1 MVTIV
6 PSHWWTLHQIQI
18 VDKKIPDIFFYDT
31 IIICRNLTPIIVY
44 QNFNLTYP
52 IWDSGKFSG
61 HTEILFKDLLVM
73 KKLLKF
79 R

>member
-1 MVTIV
+1 MVTFV
-6 PSHWWTLHQIQI
+6 PSHWWTLYQIQI

-61 HTEILFKDLLVM
+61 HTEILIKRFTCYETVIKI
-73 KKLLKF
+73 
-79 R
+79 